1 MDAKETRRLHELA
14 ARAIGLSDDYRYCE
28 AWKCMAVWNDADG
41 GWFDWLSAWR
51 PLVDD
56 GDSRRLEVKLGIK
69 SRWHNVLWQ
78 GLVWTP
84 NDRLVISVNGEDCG
98 DDPCA
103 AVRLA
108 VLRAA
113 AAIGE
118 VMMEMGIAGFKSWP
132 ATHLKSG
139 NEYRVIGEAID
150 TTNATE
156 GRTMV
161 IYRGNGHTF
170 VREVGEFT
178 SKFAA
183 MKGGDS

>member
-1 MDAKETRRLHELA
+1 MDEQETRRLLELA
-14 ARAIGLSDDYRYCE
+14 AKAVGLRIKRKENDYFI
-28 AWKCMAVWNDADG
+28 VWIDG
-41 GWFDWLSAWR
+41 EPMCWS
-51 PLVDD
+51 PLRDD
-56 GDSRRLEVKLGIK
+56 GDSRRLEVALEMIVDNFIGEVRVKIGWSHGSPDFHTERI
-69 SRWHNVLWQ
+69 Q
-78 GLVWTP
+78 TTG
-84 NDRLVISVNGEDCG
+84 DR
-98 DDPCA
+98 A
-103 AVRLA
+103 ATRLA

-118 VMMEMGIAGFKSWP
+118 SMQERGIAGFKSWP

-150 TTNATE
+150 ATNATE

-178 SKFAA
+178 SKFAS
-183 MKGGDS
+183 MKGG